1 MLEVMPDVADRD
13 WAEGYTLTK
22 PEGLMAH
29 FTSAATAFEHIL
41 IPGGKLR
48 LGRYGR
54 MQDPAE
60 NKDVVPN
67 FRVPSEPPDAPQR
80 VEAAFTAHRD
90 RMRVLCLTR
99 DADVHGQEPP
109 QFDCCWARPRMWE
122 QYGDR
127 HRGVCLLF
135 DTARLEHAISEA
147 CPEQT
152 IYKGKVD
159 YSREGI
165 ARSDL
170 QQIFV
175 VDSVADEDLSRVV
188 SEYTDTHH
196 DALFFL
202 KNEDFA
208 TEFEYRI
215 VVMGAPDQPGEVEV
229 EVATSLVAVV
239 LGERFPHWQRA
250 GAIHACS
257 RIRTNVGLMAWT
269 RGHPRVV
276 RMIES

>member
-1 MLEVMPDVADRD
+1 MPDVADRD
-13 WAEGYTLTK
+13 WAERYTLTK

-29 FTSAATAFEHIL
+29 FTCAATAFEHIL

-67 FRVPSEPPDAPQR
+67 FEVPSEPPDAPQR
-80 VEAAFTAHRD
+80 VEVAFRAHRD

-99 DADVHGQEPP
+99 DAAVRAQKPP

-135 DTARLEHAISEA
+135 EAARLEHAISEA
-147 CPEQT
+147 CPEHT
-152 IYKGKVD
+152 IYKGKVN

-165 ARSDL
+165 ARSCV
-170 QQIFV
+170 QQIFRG
-175 VDSVADEDLSRVV
+175 ELSRGRRSNAGCFRVHRHASRRAFLSEEQGFCDRVRV
-188 SEYTDTHH
+188 SDCC
-196 DALFFL
+196 
-202 KNEDFA
+202 
-208 TEFEYRI
+208 R
-215 VVMGAPDQPGEVEV
+215 G
-229 EVATSLVAVV
+229 
-239 LGERFPHWQRA
+239 
-250 GAIHACS
+250 
-257 RIRTNVGLMAWT
+257 RTRSAW
-269 RGHPRVV
+269 RGRG
-276 RMIES
+276 

>member
-1 MLEVMPDVADRD
+1 VLPRRDRSSGGPANKASAREPPQPGALDDVRKSELARGTQ

-29 FTSAATAFEHIL
+29 FTSAATAFDHIL
-41 IPGGKLR
+41 MPGGKLR

-67 FRVPSEPPDAPQR
+67 FEVPSEPPDAQQR
-80 VEAAFTAHRD
+80 VEAAFRAHRD
-90 RMRVLCLTR
+90 RMLVLCLTR
-99 DADVHGQEPP
+99 DADVRAQESP

-135 DTARLEHAISEA
+135 DAARLEHAISEA
-147 CPEQT
+147 YPEHA
-152 IYKGKVD
+152 IYKGTVT

-165 ARSDL
+165 ARSCV
-170 QQIFV
+170 QRIV
-175 VDSVADEDLSRVV
+175 VVSSVADEDLTRVV

-202 KNEDFA
+202 KK
-208 TEFEYRI
+208 
-215 VVMGAPDQPGEVEV
+215 Q
-229 EVATSLVAVV
+229 
-239 LGERFPHWQRA
+239 RFCDRVRVSDRCR
-250 GAIHACS
+250 G
-257 RIRTNVGLMAWT
+257 RTQ
-269 RGHPRVV
+269 
-276 RMIES
+276 

>member
-1 MLEVMPDVADRD
+1 MPDVADRD
-13 WAEGYTLTK
+13 WADGYTLTK

-67 FRVPSEPPDAPQR
+67 FEVPSEPPDAAQR
-80 VEAAFTAHRD
+80 VEDAFRAHRD

-99 DADVHGQEPP
+99 DADVRAQERP

-135 DTARLEHAISEA
+135 EAARSEHAISEA
-147 CPEQT
+147 CPEDT
-152 IYKGKVD
+152 IYKGKVN

-165 ARSDL
+165 ARSCV

-175 VDSVADEDLSRVV
+175 VNSVADEDLTRVV
-188 SEYTDTHH
+188 SEYTDRHH
-196 DALFFL
+196 EALFFL
-202 KNEDFA
+202 KNRDFA
-208 TEFEYRI
+208 TEFEYRF
-215 VVMGAPDQPGEVEV
+215 VVVGAPDQPGEVEV

-239 LGERFPHWQRA
+239 LAERFPQWQRA
-250 GAIHACS
+250 GALYACS
-257 RIRTNVGLMAWT
+257 RIRTKAGLMHWT

-276 RMIES
+276 RMVES